1 MKKTI
6 LVLLSFLYCLTAGLN
21 AQVVFSDKEKSII
34 YTNTVRVME
43 DYQTII
49 NQIGE
54 FVVSDIEKARSG
66 AEAFLELFVNR
77 QVLIYNDLDPAHKL
91 SEFYEAESY
100 TNNIIL
106 WYPDGITI
114 NLDLVNAR
122 VSDIMSHENN
132 IYSIDILARKSI
144 NGNYLNQTLNQNK
157 EDLTFRV
164 AFSAENRALSNFKIV
179 GIRNAASNY
188 VIDYS
193 QVLREVNAEDLNAED
208 LVKIQ
213 SAIKALLQDYT
224 NFLSL
229 IGDPQEPA
237 EDKEFYKESFLKLFP
252 ANDTRI
258 YNDIAPEPGT
268 SLISASDYLTSYIA
282 DYPNGIKN
290 LSINADSA
298 KFNKVMKAEDG
309 SYYTYTD
316 ASKFFSGS
324 YKGRD
329 AFRKMFPLIFKIT
342 FTSAEK
348 TFSDFRISSIDISS
362 VNFYE
367 ATAEGGGAPQLPQIV
382 IKPVTRKG
390 LGLSLIGSFG
400 LTSINNKNIESL
412 TIPQDSLSWN
422 IKPLSGYITAIGV
435 SYYFNDNIAVRS
447 GLELNTYSANY
458 NLAGKFRSK
467 TTSADLNSDQ
477 FYKQIAADYDSLISI
492 NYLTLPALVNY
503 TSGKPGKFGFF
514 AEGGAKISIPMKAQS
529 KITGDYTYT
538 GYYPD
543 NPDVLQVLSIE
554 ELGFYDRQDIDKTYS
569 DVKIKGF
576 NLALYA
582 SAGINIPLGYYSSI
596 TLGPEA
602 IIGIT
607 DIGSGKGSYKDIFG
621 VEHEH
626 QPTKIKNFGFRIS
639 FAYKL

>member
-1 MKKTI
+1 MKKTTFVI
-6 LVLLSFLYCLTAGLN
+6 LSFLLCLASGLK
-21 AQVVFSDKEKSII
+21 AQMVFSDKEKSII

-49 NQIGE
+49 NQMGE

-77 QVLIYNDLDPAHKL
+77 QVLIYNDLDPSHKL

-114 NLDLVNAR
+114 NLDLANAR

-164 AFSAENRALSNFKIV
+164 AFSAENRTLSNFKIV
-179 GIRNAASNY
+179 GIRNAASSY

-193 QVLREVNAEDLNAED
+193 QALREVNAEDLNDED
-208 LVKIQ
+208 MVKIQ
-213 SAIKALLQDYT
+213 SSIKALLQDYT

-258 YNDIAPEPGT
+258 YNDISPEPEI
-268 SLISASDYLTSYIA
+268 SLISASDYLTSFIA

-316 ASKFFSGS
+316 ANKFFSGS
-324 YKGRD
+324 YKGKD

-342 FTSAEK
+342 FTSVEK
-348 TFSDFRISSIDISS
+348 TFSDFRIGSIDISS

-367 ATAEGGGAPQLPQIV
+367 ATAEGAEAPQLPQII

-390 LGLSLIGSFG
+390 LILSLIGSFG

-412 TIPQDSLSWN
+412 TIPQDSVSWN

-503 TSGKPGKFGFF
+503 TSGNPGKFGFF
-514 AEGGAKISIPMKAQS
+514 AEGGAKISIPLKAES

-554 ELGFYDRQDIDKTYS
+554 ELGFYDRQDIDKTYNN
-569 DVKIKGF
+569 VKIKGF

-607 DIGSGKGSYKDIFG
+607 DIGSGKASYEDIFG

>member
-1 MKKTI
+1 MKKTTFVI
-6 LVLLSFLYCLTAGLN
+6 LSFLLCLAPGLK

-34 YTNTVRVME
+34 YTNTVRVLE

-49 NQIGE
+49 NQMGE
-54 FVVSDIEKARSG
+54 FVVSDIEKARSQ

-77 QVLIYNDLDPAHKL
+77 QVLIYNDLDPSHKL

-114 NLDLVNAR
+114 NLDLANAR

-179 GIRNAASNY
+179 GIRNAASSY

-193 QVLREVNAEDLNAED
+193 QALREVNAEDLNDED
-208 LVKIQ
+208 MVKIQ
-213 SAIKALLQDYT
+213 SSIKALLQDYT

-258 YNDIAPEPGT
+258 YNDISPEPET
-268 SLISASDYLTSYIA
+268 SLISASDYLTSYVA

-316 ASKFFSGS
+316 ANKFFSGS

-348 TFSDFRISSIDISS
+348 TFSDFRIGSIDISS

-367 ATAEGGGAPQLPQIV
+367 ATAEGAEAPQLPQII

-390 LGLSLIGSFG
+390 LVLSLIGSFG

-412 TIPQDSLSWN
+412 TIPQDSVSWN

-435 SYYFNDNIAVRS
+435 SYYLNDNIAVRS

-458 NLAGKFRSK
+458 NLAGKFGSK
-467 TTSADLNSDQ
+467 TTSADLNSDL
-477 FYKQIAADYDSLISI
+477 FYKRIAADYDSLISI

-503 TSGKPGKFGFF
+503 TSGKPGKLGFF
-514 AEGGAKISIPMKAQS
+514 AEGGAKISIPLKAES

-554 ELGFYDRQDIDKTYS
+554 ELGFYDRQDIDKTYNN
-569 DVKIKGF
+569 VKIKGF

-607 DIGSGKGSYKDIFG
+607 DIGSGKASYQDIFG